1 MEEERIIKIE
11 GTLDRIYYPKY
22 AKKLIQENLQFL
34 GFSLQKD

>member
-11 GTLDRIYYPKY
+11 GTLDRIIQSMQ
-22 AKKLIQENLQFL
+22 KKLIQENLQFL